1 MHLTG
6 TQLNTPLSLATCQF
20 GVLWTFCPP
29 GRTQGWVFLLTSRMP
44 GHCYPQWREL
54 SCLKSRPQLCVH
66 LVGPDRGFSGSSKGR
81 HCFLQLLWRCV
92 HWQTSVFSRVRSQT
106 TAGSQAV
113 CQCAG
118 HISHFSWYRAAELD
132 FLFFLHVC
140 VSFETRRACHVGKTS
155 VSPVLVCI
163 HLWQGHRSLGAYFC
177 SWLKTCSHHVVPA
190 CTKPPV
196 KTPRSCF

>member
-6 TQLNTPLSLATCQF
+6 TQLNTPLSLATRQF
-20 GVLWTFCPP
+20 RVLWTFCPP

-132 FLFFLHVC
+132 FFIFLHVC

-177 SWLKTCSHHVVPA
+177 SWLKTCCHHIVPA